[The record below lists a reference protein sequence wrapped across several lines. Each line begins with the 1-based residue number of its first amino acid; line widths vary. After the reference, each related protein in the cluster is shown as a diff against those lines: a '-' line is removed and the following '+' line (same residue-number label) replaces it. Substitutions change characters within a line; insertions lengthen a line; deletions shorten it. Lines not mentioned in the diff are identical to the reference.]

1 MAKNHNR
8 NIKHGKRIV
17 VTEDGPYI
25 VHGGVPLVH
34 KTQIVSE
41 HGEPLTWRTGDVF
54 DTPETYELCRCGQSR
69 FKPFCD
75 VTHAMI
81 DFDGTESADTRLTAE
96 RQVIYPGGTRIMVKR
111 DLPLCMESGFC
122 GNRITN
128 VEEMVPHT
136 EDTQVRA
143 QVIAMIERCPS
154 GSYTYAIEEGE
165 GDIEPDLPQQIA
177 VTTEITSHGP
187 IAGPLWVT
195 GHIPIERAD
204 GQPFETRNRV
214 TLCCCGRSGSKP
226 LCDGMHREP
235 DTSENNNP

>member
-1 MAKNHNR
+1 MAKNRNR

-34 KTQIVSE
+34 KTQVVSE
-41 HGEPLTWRTGDVF
+41 YGEPLTWKTGEVI
-54 DTPETYELCRCGQSR
+54 DTPETYELCRCGQSS

-75 VTHAMI
+75 VAHAMI
-81 DFDGTESADTRLTAE
+81 DFDGRESADTRVTAE
-96 RQVIYPGGTRIMVKR
+96 RQVIYPGGTKIIVKR

-143 QVIAMIERCPS
+143 QVMAMIERCPS

-177 VTTEITSHGP
+177 VTTEITSDGP

-195 GHIPIERAD
+195 GRIPIERAD

-226 LCDGMHREP
+226 LCDGTHREP
-235 DTSENNNP
+235 DTPESNNS